1 MQNLHCRYDFKTF
14 KSLTSVKSTLAKA
27 TRTSDDPHSDDPD
40 PDDPDPDDLD
50 HPTALRSEFN
60 AINSTINT

>member
-40 PDDPDPDDLD
+40 PDDLD
-50 HPTALRSEFN
+50 HPTALRSELN
-60 AINSTINT
+60 AINSTT